1 MSRVVFNPQNFN
13 FENHN
18 VVQFLN
24 MVDKDGF
31 SSADLEHRTRS
42 SVEPEP
48 RMRSRFGSCGSS
60 AASPELEEQ
69 QDSLERQ
76 LSTELELK
84 LQKRRESE
92 QRKLSAEF
100 GELNEE
106 EGNLQLSEKR
116 QLRSFSRADEYLYAM
131 KEDLAEWLNLL
142 YPWIQIRADT
152 FMDSLQTGEHL
163 LRVG

>member
-1 MSRVVFNPQNFN
+1 
-13 FENHN
+13 
-18 VVQFLN
+18 
-24 MVDKDGF
+24 MVEKDGIA
-31 SSADLEHRTRS
+31 SADMVPRT
-42 SVEPEP
+42 
-48 RMRSRFGSCGSS
+48 RSRFGSCGSS
-60 AASPELEEQ
+60 AASPDLEEQQ
-69 QDSLERQ
+69 QDSLEKQ

-92 QRKLSAEF
+92 QRKLSLEL
-100 GELNEE
+100 GEGGEEDE

-142 YPWIQIRADT
+142 YPWIQIRADS

-163 LRVG
+163 LRVGYYIQMSFRR